1 MSLRNSEDS
10 YNRVRRWLTL
20 DEITKQDLMEF
31 KEVEKIEEKYWKAM
45 DKLKEE
51 KNINKREVM
60 KVGLELA
67 VEAAYQAYKS
77 KEPAEIGGSQKKLG
91 WP

>member
-1 MSLRNSEDS
+1 
-10 YNRVRRWLTL
+10 
-20 DEITKQDLMEF
+20 MEF

-45 DKLKEE
+45 DKLKQEQ
-51 KNINKREVM
+51 NINKREVM

-67 VEAAYQAYKS
+67 MEAAYQAHKS
-77 KEPAEIGGSQKKLG
+77 KEAAEIGGSQKKLG

>member
-60 KVGLELA
+60 KVGLKLA
-67 VEAAYQAYKS
+67 MEAAYEA
-77 KEPAEIGGSQKKLG
+77 
-91 WP
+91 